1 MAIGS
6 DLREAREQR
15 GVSLREISER
25 TKIRQ
30 AVLRAIENDDFQ
42 GLPGSV
48 IMRGFLKLYA
58 KEVGL
63 DPDDVGRRYTAQVE
77 ASAVVAGAAD
87 AASAAGSEWP
97 SRVPKMGAGVFVVLA
112 LIVAG
117 YFWTRPTPVA
127 RPGSVAAPQTASE
140 VPTAAGPSSAAKPV
154 PPPGAPPSPPEQAAP
169 AATAETPRAT
179 GDVSGDALRVDLQA
193 TDACWISATA
203 DGQQVA
209 YRVLSAGERLAIRVT
224 KEAVLRI
231 GIPANVTVAINDKP
245 VKPFGRPGTP
255 TTLRITPAN
264 YRELLAQ

>member
-77 ASAVVAGAAD
+77 SSAVVARRQ
-87 AASAAGSEWP
+87 P
-97 SRVPKMGAGVFVVLA
+97 M
-112 LIVAG
+112 
-117 YFWTRPTPVA
+117 PVA
-127 RPGSVAAPQTASE
+127 PRDRNGRHGSRRWRPAS
-140 VPTAAGPSSAAKPV
+140 SWC
-154 PPPGAPPSPPEQAAP
+154 
-169 AATAETPRAT
+169 
-179 GDVSGDALRVDLQA
+179 LH
-193 TDACWISATA
+193 
-203 DGQQVA
+203 
-209 YRVLSAGERLAIRVT
+209 
-224 KEAVLRI
+224 
-231 GIPANVTVAINDKP
+231 
-245 VKPFGRPGTP
+245 
-255 TTLRITPAN
+255 
-264 YRELLAQ
+264 